1 MIICSNTRIY
11 FYDVTLNRSKHP
23 GYNGLV
29 RGILEDSTVLP
40 VDIMKVI
47 FMRYIEIVIKQ
58 VMNMHD
64 SRLLILH
71 F

>member
-1 MIICSNTRIY
+1 M
-11 FYDVTLNRSKHP
+11 TLNRSKHP

-40 VDIMKVI
+40 LDIMKVI
-47 FMRYIEIVIKQ
+47 MRYIEIVIKQ
-58 VMNMHD
+58 VMNMLD
-64 SRLLILH
+64 SCLLILH